1 MTRYE
6 DSFVLKDEVSK
17 SLIKINNSLEA
28 FNGKL
33 KGSEVQ
39 LAAFKKKAES
49 IRNLGK
55 GMQDFGN
62 KMTVGVTLPIIG
74 AMTYAS
80 KMGMEFQDAEMRLQT
95 MLGSAEAGTKMFND
109 IVKMGAETPFES
121 KDLLQATNTLLGF
134 GVSQKKVLPL
144 MRQLGDISGGN
155 AQRFQSLSLAFAQ
168 VSAAGKLQGQDL
180 NQMISAGFNPLEQI
194 AKRTGKSVGYW
205 KDAMADG
212 AVTLDM
218 VEQAMKDATSEGGRF
233 YGMMEKMSKT
243 ASGKLSTMMDNFNT
257 AMAQLGQVLLPYVT
271 KGIEAITAALE
282 KFTKLS
288 PGTQKMILL
297 FGALTAAIGPL
308 ITGIGSLIISLT
320 VLAAHPVVA
329 TIIAITAA
337 IAALTAAVI
346 WLWKNWDKMST
357 KAKVLV
363 TVFMPVIGVL
373 AGIISMIKAIIKLIE
388 YLYFLKNMKI
398 PNLRTDNLTQENYQ
412 KLAGLQASMG
422 EKSFSEKY
430 GQNISKQVSSY
441 RQNNIRNTT
450 NNRNNNYNFY
460 GNINSSGSS
469 MLDNI
474 LNNSNNVPA
483 FAG

>member
-17 SLIKINNSLEA
+17 SLIKINNSLQA
-28 FNGKL
+28 FDGKL
-33 KGSEVQ
+33 KASQ
-39 LAAFKKKAES
+39 DRLAAFQKRTEG

-155 AQRFQSLSLAFAQ
+155 AERFQALSLAFAQ

-180 NQMISAGFNPLEQI
+180 LQMINAGFNPLEQI

-205 KDAMADG
+205 KEAMSDG
-212 AVTLDM
+212 AITLDM
-218 VEQAMKDATSEGGRF
+218 VEQAMKDVTSEGGRF
-233 YGMMEKMSKT
+233 NGMMEKMSKT

-288 PGTQKMILL
+288 PKTQKMILL
-297 FGALTAAIGPL
+297 FGGIAAAIGPI
-308 ITGIGSLIISLT
+308 ITGLGTLVVSISVLNSALLT
-320 VLAAHPVVA
+320 LLANPVA
-329 TIIAITAA
+329 LTIIAWTAVFA
-337 IAALTAAVI
+337 GIAAGIWAVVEAI
-346 WLWKNWDKMST
+346 KT
-357 KAKVLV
+357 LV
-363 TVFMPVIGVL
+363 GWFQH
-373 AGIISMIKAIIKLIE
+373 
-388 YLYFLKNMKI
+388 LKRMKI
-398 PNLRTDNLTQENYQ
+398 PTLRTDNLTQENYQ

-422 EKSFSEKY
+422 EESFSKKY

-460 GNINSSGSS
+460 GNINSSGSL

-474 LNNSNNVPA
+474 LNKGNNVPVLSTN
-483 FAG
+483 